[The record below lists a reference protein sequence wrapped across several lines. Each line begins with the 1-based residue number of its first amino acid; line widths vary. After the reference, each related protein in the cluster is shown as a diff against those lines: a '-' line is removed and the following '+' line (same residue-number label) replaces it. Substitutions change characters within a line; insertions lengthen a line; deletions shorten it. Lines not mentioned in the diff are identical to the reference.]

1 MNEREEELKRII
13 REKVNACDENKW
25 MRVKRTFLVLSGVVY
40 LLEIYNGLQS
50 DKIDIDIEYLL
61 TWLLASPIV
70 AGFVFIIS
78 YGILHYMIAGA
89 LEEEKTI
96 ARLIGRLEGIEEV
109 KRSEK
114 D

>member
-1 MNEREEELKRII
+1 MKEREEELRRII
-13 REKVNACDENKW
+13 RERVNECDENKW
-25 MRVKRTFLVLSGVVY
+25 MRVKRTFFALSGGVY
-40 LLEIYNGLQS
+40 LLALFYGLES
-50 DKIDIDIEYLL
+50 DKIDIDIEYLVS
-61 TWLLASPIV
+61 WLIV
-70 AGFVFIIS
+70 APILAGFIFIIS

-96 ARLIGRLEGIEEV
+96 ARLVGKLEGIEEV